1 MWTLLRNF
9 EAPERGEVLRVKVG
23 PQALAVVNSEGQLY
37 ALNDQCPH
45 AGALL
50 SEGSIEGRYL
60 VCAWHGRAY
69 DLVTGR
75 CEGYQGVQAFPV
87 AQHDDGVYVR
97 LGEQT
102 PPPEA

>member
-69 DLVTGR
+69 DLVTRAVRGLPGR
-75 CEGYQGVQAFPV
+75 TGIPGRA
-87 AQHDDGVYVR
+87 
-97 LGEQT
+97 T
-102 PPPEA
+102 